1 MTAPTPSASSAS
13 DTPIVSRISQEIKHE
28 VKEEVHELEQ
38 GHVDTVETNARYL
51 AYLARYKNLFIASSR
66 YLAYSSD
73 VGEAFRPVTAPFF
86 VNAMY
91 GVSFAYVGFDVAYE
105 GYKAKISGA
114 PNDVVGMTVLK
125 RGIFQGLASLLM
137 PAITIHTV
145 VHQSGRLFKHS
156 ANATMKKWGPT
167 AIGLCVVPA
176 LPIMFDH
183 PIETAVD
190 KVFEMLE
197 GGGGKTLPMN
207 PKEKEKVLEAVAQK
221 EKLE

>member
-1 MTAPTPSASSAS
+1 MSTAGSPTAPNAPVVTQI
-13 DTPIVSRISQEIKHE
+13 TQE
-28 VKEEVHELEQ
+28 VKQDVKDLQQ
-38 GHVDTVETNARYL
+38 GEIDTVETPARYL
-51 AYLARYKNLFIASSR
+51 AYLARYKNLFVASSR

-73 VGEAFRPVTAPFF
+73 VGEAFRPVTAPLF

-125 RGIFQGLASLLM
+125 RGVFQGLASLLM

-156 ANATMKKWGPT
+156 ANITLKKWGPT

-207 PKEKEKVLEAVAQK
+207 PTEKEKVLDTVINK
-221 EKLE
+221 EKVE

>member
-1 MTAPTPSASSAS
+1 MSTAPSSQDAPVAAKI
-13 DTPIVSRISQEIKHE
+13 TQE
-28 VKEEVHELEQ
+28 VKQEVHDLQSGEI
-38 GHVDTVETNARYL
+38 DTVETNARYL
-51 AYLARYKNLFIASSR
+51 AYLARYKSLFIASSR

-73 VGEAFRPVTAPFF
+73 VGEAFRPVTAPLF

-105 GYKAKISGA
+105 GYKAKIAGA

-145 VHQSGRLFKHS
+145 VHQSGKLFKNS
-156 ANATMKKWGPT
+156 ANVTLKKWGPT
-167 AIGLCVVPA
+167 ALGLMVVPA

-183 PIETAVD
+183 PIEHAVD
-190 KVFEMLE
+190 RVFAMLE
-197 GGGGKTLPMN
+197 GGGGKTLPME
-207 PKEKEKVLEAVAQK
+207 PAEKEKVLDAVLNK
-221 EKLE
+221 EKTE

>member
-1 MTAPTPSASSAS
+1 MTAGSPTSEAVKKVTE
-13 DTPIVSRISQEIKHE
+13 DIKQE
-28 VKEEVHELEQ
+28 VKEEVRELEEGQ
-38 GHVDTVETNARYL
+38 IDTVETPARYL
-51 AYLARYKNLFIASSR
+51 AYLARYKSLFVASSR

-73 VGEAFRPVTAPFF
+73 VGEAFRPVTAPLF

-91 GVSFAYVGFDVAYE
+91 GVSFAYVAFDVAYE
-105 GYKAKISGA
+105 GYKAKLTGSSNEVI
-114 PNDVVGMTVLK
+114 GMTVLK
-125 RGIFQGLASLLM
+125 RGIFQTLASLAL

-145 VHQSGRLFKHS
+145 VHQSGRLFKNS
-156 ANATMKKWGPT
+156 ANITLKKWGPT

-183 PIETAVD
+183 PVETAVD

-207 PKEKEKVLEAVAQK
+207 PKDKERVLDSMKKEKVE
-221 EKLE
+221 

>member
-1 MTAPTPSASSAS
+1 MSTPAASAPAAPSPDS
-13 DTPIVSRISQEIKHE
+13 PIVAKVTQE
-28 VKEEVHELEQ
+28 VKDEVRHLEQ
-38 GHVDTVETNARYL
+38 GEVDTVETNARYL
-51 AYLARYKNLFIASSR
+51 AYLARYRNLFVASSR

-73 VGEAFRPVTAPFF
+73 VGEAFRPVTSRLF
-86 VNAMY
+86 VNSLY

-105 GYKAKISGA
+105 GYKAKIAGA
-114 PNDVVGMTVLK
+114 PNDAVGMT
-125 RGIFQGLASLLM
+125 

-145 VHQSGRLFKHS
+145 VHQSGKIFKHS
-156 ANATMKKWGPT
+156 ANATLKRWGPT
-167 AIGLCVVPA
+167 AIGLAVVPA

-207 PKEKEKVLEAVAQK
+207 PTEKEKVLEAVAQK
-221 EKLE
+221 EKIE